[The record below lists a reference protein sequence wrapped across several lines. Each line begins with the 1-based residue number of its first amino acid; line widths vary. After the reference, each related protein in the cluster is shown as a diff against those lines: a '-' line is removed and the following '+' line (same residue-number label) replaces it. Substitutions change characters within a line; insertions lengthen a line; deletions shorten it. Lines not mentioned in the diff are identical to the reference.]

1 MELAFVE
8 PALTCEGAF
17 VTTEVTKPAGSKV
30 RRALGMSLLNTAI
43 GRLGTFL
50 TGIVLARLLV
60 PVDFGV
66 YAVALVALTALLSL
80 NELVVSIAIV
90 RWPGDP
96 RRIAPTVTTISI
108 TFSAILYAICFL
120 AAPAF
125 SAALGA
131 PGATGVVRLLCV
143 TVIIDGIT
151 AAAVQFANREFR
163 QGARLVV
170 DISNLVLTTGV
181 TVGLATTGHGAWSL
195 AVGQLAGNA
204 VSGAMLCYL
213 VRMWPRPGFDR
224 TLARELLAFG
234 LPLAGGSLLVF
245 AMLNIHY
252 IVTGRMLG
260 AVALGFYLQAF
271 NLSSWPVN
279 TFSMVVR
286 RVSLPAFAAVQGDRA
301 AREGTFSRFTALL
314 AVVTLPTCVLLGL
327 LALPLVSTLYG
338 HQWAASASALQ
349 WLAVLAVVRVAC
361 ELAYDYLVALGRS
374 RTTMWLQGGWLLA
387 LAVTLPIGAY
397 LGGIQGVAIAHA
409 AVAVLVALPAF
420 ALAVGKTGV
429 HLASLLAPMLR
440 PVLGCLAMVAVIAA
454 LRSVL
459 APSALLLVIGGLLC
473 AAVYTPFVWPLRH
486 ELHQIG

>member
-1 MELAFVE
+1 M
-8 PALTCEGAF
+8 
-17 VTTEVTKPAGSKV
+17 TTEATKPEGSKV
-30 RRALGMSLLNTAI
+30 RRALGMSLLNTAV

-50 TGIVLARLLV
+50 TGIVLARILV
-60 PVDFGV
+60 PEDFGV

-80 NELVVSIAIV
+80 NELGVSIAIV

-108 TFSAILYAICFL
+108 ASSAFLYAICFF
-120 AAPAF
+120 AAPTF

-131 PGATGVVRLLCV
+131 PEATSIVRVLCL
-143 TVIIDGIT
+143 TVIVDGIT
-151 AAAVQFANREFR
+151 AAAVQLANREFR

-170 DISNLVLTTGV
+170 DLTNLVLTTAI
-181 TVGLATTGHGAWSL
+181 TVSLASTGHGAWSL
-195 AVGQLAGNA
+195 AIGQLVGNV
-204 VSGAMLCYL
+204 VSGVMLCYV

-224 TLARELLAFG
+224 ALARELLAFG

-260 AVALGFYLQAF
+260 AVALGLYLQAF

-286 RVSLPAFAAVQGDRA
+286 RVSLPAFAAVQDDKA
-301 AREGTFSRFTALL
+301 AREATFGRFSSVL

-338 HQWAASASALQ
+338 QKWAASASALQ
-349 WLAVLAVVRVAC
+349 WLAVVAVVRVAC

-374 RTTMWLQGGWLLA
+374 RTTMWLQGGWLLG
-387 LAVTLPIGAY
+387 LAVTLPVGAHF
-397 LGGIQGVAIAHA
+397 GGIEGVAIAHA
-409 AVAVLVALPAF
+409 AVAIAVALPTF
-420 ALAVGKTGV
+420 VLAVGRTGV
-429 HLASLLAPMLR
+429 HLGSLLAPLVR
-440 PVLGCLAMVAVIAA
+440 PVLGCVAMVVVILG
-454 LRSVL
+454 LRL
-459 APSALLLVIGGLLC
+459 FIEPSALLLVAGGLLS
-473 AAVYTPFVWPLRH
+473 AAVYAPFVWPVRH
-486 ELHQIG
+486 ELKHLG

>member
-1 MELAFVE
+1 M
-8 PALTCEGAF
+8 
-17 VTTEVTKPAGSKV
+17 TTEATKPEGSKV

-50 TGIVLARLLV
+50 TGIVLARLLA
-60 PVDFGV
+60 PEDFGV

-80 NELVVSIAIV
+80 NELGVSIAIV

-108 TFSAILYAICFL
+108 TSSAILYAICYL

-131 PGATGVVRLLCV
+131 PDATGVVRLLCV
-143 TVIIDGIT
+143 TVLIDGIT
-151 AAAVQFANREFR
+151 AAAVQFANREFK

-170 DISNLVLTTGV
+170 DITNLVLTTAF
-181 TVGLATTGHGAWSL
+181 TVVLAGMGHGAWSL
-195 AVGQLAGNA
+195 AVGQLVGNV
-204 VSGAMLCYL
+204 VSGAMLCYF

-224 TLARELLAFG
+224 LLAKELLAFG

-286 RVSLPAFAAVQGDRA
+286 RVSLPAFAVVQDDRTV
-301 AREGTFSRFTALL
+301 REATFSRFSALL
-314 AVVTLPTCVLLGL
+314 AVVTLPTSVLLGL

-338 HQWAASASALQ
+338 GKWAASASALQ
-349 WLAVLAVVRVAC
+349 WLAILAVVRVAC

-374 RTTMWLQGGWLLA
+374 RTTMWLQGGWLAA
-387 LAVTLPIGAY
+387 LVVTLPIGAHF
-397 LGGIQGVAIAHA
+397 GGIQGVAIAHA
-409 AVAVLVALPAF
+409 GVAVFVALPAF

-429 HLASLLAPMLR
+429 HLRSLLAPMAR
-440 PVLGCLAMVAVIAA
+440 PVLGSAAMVVVILA
-454 LRSVL
+454 LRMAL
-459 APSALLLVIGGLLC
+459 DPSALLLVVGGVVC
-473 AAVYTPFVWPLRH
+473 AAVYAPFVWPMRR
-486 ELHQIG
+486 ELAHLG

>member
-1 MELAFVE
+1 
-8 PALTCEGAF
+8 
-17 VTTEVTKPAGSKV
+17 VTTEAIKPAGSKV
-30 RRALGMSLLNTAI
+30 RRALGMSLLNTAV

-60 PVDFGV
+60 PEDFGV

-80 NELVVSIAIV
+80 NELGVSIAIV

-108 TFSAILYAICFL
+108 ASSSILYAICFF
-120 AAPAF
+120 AAPTFA
-125 SAALGA
+125 AALGA
-131 PGATGVVRLLCV
+131 PEAAGVVRLLCL
-143 TVIIDGIT
+143 TVIVDGIT
-151 AAAVQFANREFR
+151 AAAVQLANREFR

-170 DISNLVLTTGV
+170 DLTNLVLTTAI
-181 TVGLATTGHGAWSL
+181 TVSLASTGHGAWSL
-195 AVGQLAGNA
+195 AVGQLVGNV
-204 VSGAMLCYL
+204 VSGVMLCYV

-260 AVALGFYLQAF
+260 AVALGLYLQAF

-286 RVSLPAFAAVQGDRA
+286 RVSLPAFAAVQDDKA
-301 AREGTFSRFTALL
+301 AREATLGRFSSVL
-314 AVVTLPTCVLLGL
+314 AAVTLPTCVLLGL

-338 HQWAASASALQ
+338 QKWAASASALQ
-349 WLAVLAVVRVAC
+349 WLAVLAAVRVAC

-387 LAVTLPIGAY
+387 LVVTLPFGAHF
-397 LGGIQGVAIAHA
+397 GGIEGVAIAHA
-409 AVAVLVALPAF
+409 AVAVAVALPTF
-420 ALAVGKTGV
+420 VFAVGRTGV
-429 HLASLLAPMLR
+429 HLGSLLAPLLR
-440 PVLGCLAMVAVIAA
+440 PALGCVAMVVVILG
-454 LRSVL
+454 LRSFL
-459 APSALLLVIGGLLC
+459 EPSALLLAVGGLLC
-473 AAVYTPFVWPLRH
+473 AAVYAPFVWPLRH
-486 ELHQIG
+486 ELGHLG